1 MRACGVRLRLDRPP
15 VGVVGSS
22 AAALLTCV
30 LAATHAAEPAIP
42 IDPAAVPAAFDRDVM
57 AVLSKAGCNAGTCH
71 GNLHGKG
78 GFFLSLRGQDPPADW
93 REIVA
98 SSAGRRINRIAP
110 ERSLV
115 LLKATAQVPH
125 GGGRRFGPEDP
136 EFEVLARWVREGAQ
150 GPRADAPTIAGLT
163 VEPADAVIRGA
174 SGTVPLRVMARFT
187 DGVAADVTRMAVFEP
202 SDPTIT
208 VSVEGVVRF
217 ARPALVTVAVRYLTG
232 QAVARAA
239 LVEAREGAVW
249 SGPAPVNLVDEEI
262 FARLRQLGV
271 DPAPPADDLVFLRRI
286 FLDLVGVL
294 PTIEEAR
301 AFAADPRADKRERL
315 VDTLLQ
321 RPEWAATWAGV
332 WGDLLRVEE
341 KTLDAKG
348 VGVFHEWMRRSFAE
362 NMPLDRFVREI
373 VTARGSTYDVPPAN
387 FWRAHREPVV
397 RAETAAQVFLGVR
410 LQCAKCHNH
419 PFDRWLQD
427 EYHDWTAVF
436 TGIDYE
442 VVKNDRQDKLDKH
455 EFVGEQIV
463 VVKDPQEL
471 KNPRTDQPATP
482 RLLGGAPAAG
492 AAGQDRLESL
502 AVWMTAPEHRRFA
515 RAQVNRIWFHVMGRG
530 LVEPVDDLRDTNP
543 ASHPALLERLT
554 DAFIAS
560 GHDVRALVRMLCTSR
575 TYGLASSGTV
585 DGVAADESLFAR
597 AVVRRRSAE
606 RILDAQS
613 QVLGAA
619 ARFEGYPA
627 GTRAGEVA
635 GVERVR
641 RKAADGDR
649 FLRLFGRPERLLACE
664 CERSNEPTLSQ
675 ALDLVGGAGLH
686 ERLGA
691 GDNRLGRLLAADRA
705 PEQIVDDL
713 FWTALVRPPTPTER
727 DAAVAAF
734 ATTDDPRAAAED
746 LAWALLNAKELLF
759 RN

>member
-1 MRACGVRLRLDRPP
+1 
-15 VGVVGSS
+15 
-22 AAALLTCV
+22 
-30 LAATHAAEPAIP
+30 
-42 IDPAAVPAAFDRDVM
+42 
-57 AVLSKAGCNAGTCH
+57 
-71 GNLHGKG
+71 
-78 GFFLSLRGQDPPADW
+78 
-93 REIVA
+93 
-98 SSAGRRINRIAP
+98 
-110 ERSLV
+110 
-115 LLKATAQVPH
+115 
-125 GGGRRFGPEDP
+125 
-136 EFEVLARWVREGAQ
+136 
-150 GPRADAPTIAGLT
+150 
-163 VEPADAVIRGA
+163 
-174 SGTVPLRVMARFT
+174 
-187 DGVAADVTRMAVFEP
+187 
-202 SDPTIT
+202 
-208 VSVEGVVRF
+208 
-217 ARPALVTVAVRYLTG
+217 
-232 QAVARAA
+232 
-239 LVEAREGAVW
+239 
-249 SGPAPVNLVDEEI
+249 
-262 FARLRQLGV
+262 
-271 DPAPPADDLVFLRRI
+271 
-286 FLDLVGVL
+286 
-294 PTIEEAR
+294 
-301 AFAADPRADKRERL
+301 
-315 VDTLLQ
+315 
-321 RPEWAATWAGV
+321 
-332 WGDLLRVEE
+332 
-341 KTLDAKG
+341 
-348 VGVFHEWMRRSFAE
+348 
-362 NMPLDRFVREI
+362 
-373 VTARGSTYDVPPAN
+373 
-387 FWRAHREPVV
+387 
-397 RAETAAQVFLGVR
+397 
-410 LQCAKCHNH
+410 
-419 PFDRWLQD
+419 
-427 EYHDWTAVF
+427 
-436 TGIDYE
+436 

-502 AVWMTAPEHRRFA
+502 AVWMTATENRRFA

-575 TYGLASSGTV
+575 TYGLASSGTA

-613 QVLGAA
+613 QVLGAT
-619 ARFEGYPA
+619 ARFEGYPS

-675 ALDLVGGAGLH
+675 ALALVGGAGLH

-691 GDNRLGRLLAADRA
+691 GDNRLARLLAADRA

-713 FWTALVRPPTPTER
+713 FWAALVRPPTPTER
-727 DAAVAAF
+727 AAAVAAF
-734 ATTDDPRAAAED
+734 TTTDDPRAAAED